1 MYCMKNYL
9 AIAEVGHLTKAYK
22 SGTPWRRNCTKIS
35 YPRALWLFPEL
46 PGEGDLLLLA
56 GSGVVDVHYHYH
68 YHYARHKGAYVIPKT
83 PSDVR
88 VTDSQVFSVLP
99 GDVLFL
105 TAEDIVDK
113 WLVVTEGV
121 VFVLL
126 RDA

>member
-22 SGTPWRRNCTKIS
+22 SGTPWRRNCTKIT

-46 PGEGDLLLLA
+46 PGEGDLFLLTR
-56 GSGVVDVHYHYH
+56 SGFIDVNFYYHYS
-68 YHYARHKGAYVIPKT
+68 ARRKGAYVIPKT
-83 PSDVR
+83 PSNVR

>member
-9 AIAEVGHLTKAYK
+9 AIAEVDHLTKVYED
-22 SGTPWRRNCTKIS
+22 GTPWGRRCTKIS
-35 YPRALWLFPEL
+35 YPRALWLFLEL

-68 YHYARHKGAYVIPKT
+68 YHYARHKGVYVIPKT

-88 VTDSQVFSVLP
+88 VTDSQVFSALP
-99 GDVLFL
+99 GDVLPL
-105 TAEDIVDK
+105 TAEDIIER
-113 WLVVTEGV
+113 WLIVTEGA

-126 RDA
+126 RDG

>member
-9 AIAEVGHLTKAYK
+9 AIAEVDHLTKVYED
-22 SGTPWRRNCTKIS
+22 GTPWGRRCTKIS

-46 PGEGDLLLLA
+46 PGEGDLFLLTR
-56 GSGVVDVHYHYH
+56 SGFIDVNFYYHYS
-68 YHYARHKGAYVIPKT
+68 ARRKGAYVIPKT
-83 PSDVR
+83 PSNVR